1 MLIALWVKAYG
12 ELIKDYIH
20 SLRNQFQRVVDGDS
34 FGSIY
39 GMKGIPCQFEI
50 KCQKGTAFYNTGL
63 MFLPYSNFITILGEN
78 IERKHTD
85 STGRVYTCTT
95 ACIVYTVSG
104 IVSS

>member
-1 MLIALWVKAYG
+1 MLIASWVKAYD
-12 ELIKDYIH
+12 ELIKEYIH
-20 SLRNQFQRVVDGDS
+20 SLRNQFQRVVYDDS

-50 KCQKGTAFYNTGL
+50 KCEKGTVFYNTGL

-78 IERKHTD
+78 IQRKHTD

-95 ACIVYTVSG
+95 ECIVYTVYG
-104 IVSS
+104 IVCS

>member
-1 MLIALWVKAYG
+1 MFIALVKAYD
-12 ELIKDYIH
+12 ELIKEYIH

-39 GMKGIPCQFEI
+39 GMKGLPCQFEI
-50 KCQKGTAFYNTGL
+50 KCEKGTAFYNTGL
-63 MFLPYSNFITILGEN
+63 MFLPYSNFITIVGEN
-78 IERKHTD
+78 IERIHTD

-95 ACIVYTVSG
+95 EFIVYTVYG